1 MQVLEKVDSGTLT
14 INIKILTIKEAGH
27 QFEFV
32 PSGPQL
38 FFFES
43 YVTNNMKDYDIQKE
57 IGLVELFKSYV
68 TNDKKDYDTEK
79 EIGLADFSKVK
90 SQETRMIRQ

>member
-1 MQVLEKVDSGTLT
+1 
-14 INIKILTIKEAGH
+14 
-27 QFEFV
+27 
-32 PSGPQL
+32 
-38 FFFES
+38 
-43 YVTNNMKDYDIQKE
+43 MKDYDIQKE